1 MKSIVVTGA
10 SSGIGRKISQA
21 LVASGFRVFGSVRK
35 PSDAKAAAAELGENF
50 VPLTFDV
57 TDRKAVDAAA
67 VQVEEFL
74 KGEKLAGLINNAGI
88 AVIGAVQTL
97 SPDEFQNQF
106 DVNLMGVF
114 HCTQAF
120 LDMLGADTSRA
131 GEAGKIINIS
141 SVSGDLAMPFMGA
154 YNMSKFG
161 LEGFSEALRRELMLF
176 GIDVVVIAP
185 GPIKTPIWEKF
196 DGDKLTKKAANS
208 AYKKPL
214 ERMLSFSKQMEQTG
228 FPPEII
234 ANRVISVL
242 QDSKPKTRYTIDA
255 QWMQNSLLSL
265 VPKRVADRMIAKQ
278 MELGQK

>member
-35 PSDAKAAAAELGENF
+35 PSDAKAVAAELGENF

-67 VQVEEFL
+67 VQVKGVL

-120 LDMLGADTSRA
+120 LDMLGADTSRT

-196 DGDKLTKKAANS
+196 DGDKLTKRAANS

-228 FPPEII
+228 LPPEII
-234 ANRVISVL
+234 ANRVIAVL

-265 VPKRVADRMIAKQ
+265 MPKRVADRMIAKQ

>member
-10 SSGIGRKISQA
+10 SSGIGRKIAQT
-21 LVASGFRVFGSVRK
+21 LVLRGFRVFGSVRK
-35 PSDAKAAAAELGENF
+35 PSDAKAVAAELGENF
-50 VPLTFDV
+50 VPLIFDV

-67 VQVEEFL
+67 AQVEGVL
-74 KGEKLAGLINNAGI
+74 KGEKLTGLINNAGI
-88 AVIGAVQTL
+88 AVIGAIQTL

-120 LDMLGADTSRA
+120 LDVLGADTSRTGA
-131 GEAGKIINIS
+131 AGKIINIS

-196 DGDKLTKKAANS
+196 DGDKLTKRATNS

-214 ERMLSFSKQMEQTG
+214 ESMLSFSEQMEQTG
-228 FPPEII
+228 LPPEVI
-234 ANRVISVL
+234 ANRVLAVL
-242 QDSKPKTRYTIDA
+242 QDNKPKTRYTIDA
-255 QWMQNSLLSL
+255 QWIQNTLLSRL
-265 VPKRVADRMIAKQ
+265 PKRIADRMIAKQ
-278 MELGQK
+278 MGLRQK